1 MATSKSISAG
11 ERLFQAARNSRIVAV
26 LEGLIG
32 RTVSAGPSPIVP
44 ASSVA
49 GRSLTIV
56 MSIMCFLACLTA
68 GAVYLVHQS
77 ASAWFSDIASE
88 VTVQITTP
96 NPAEME
102 KQVTLVALFL
112 ARQPGVTRVSPMS
125 AKDSAALLEPWLG
138 TGASLSELPVPR
150 LIAVEINR
158 DNPPDLA
165 AIRTA
170 LETNFSDVTLDDH
183 RRWQAELRTI
193 TRSLALG
200 GIAVLMLVAAASVA
214 TIVSA
219 TRSAMASNREIIEV
233 LHFVGA
239 EDGFI
244 AREFDRHFLAL
255 GVRAGIMGAV
265 AAALAFMLLPFVI
278 RLLGGGGLAAAE
290 YRRLIGPAILDWP
303 GYLLF
308 AAVVLAVS
316 MLSMFTSRYG
326 VQSILKSHD

>member
-1 MATSKSISAG
+1 MATSKSSEPQAG
-11 ERLFQAARNSRIVAV
+11 FLPALRASRFMAV
-26 LEGLIG
+26 IEGLVG
-32 RTVSAGPSPIVP
+32 RTVSTGPSSIVP
-44 ASSVA
+44 AGSVA

-88 VTVQITTP
+88 VTVQVSVP
-96 NPAEME
+96 DRAEIE
-102 KQVTLVALFL
+102 KQVTLVSLFL
-112 ARQPGVTRVSPMS
+112 ARQPGITKVSPMS
-125 AKDSAALLEPWLG
+125 AEDSAALLEPWLG
-138 TGASLSELPVPR
+138 SGAVLAELPVPR

-158 DNPPDLA
+158 SSPPDLG
-165 AIRTA
+165 AIRQA

-200 GIAVLMLVAAASVA
+200 GIAVLMLVGAASIA
-214 TIVSA
+214 TVISA

-239 EDGFI
+239 EDTFI
-244 AREFDRHFLAL
+244 AREFERHFLAL
-255 GVRAGIMGAV
+255 GVRAGVMGAG
-265 AAALAFMLLPFVI
+265 AAAFAFMLLPFVI

-308 AAVVLAVS
+308 AAVVLAVAVLS
-316 MLSMFTSRYG
+316 MLTSRYG
-326 VQSILKSHD
+326 VQSILKAHE